1 MIVKEILKTVER
13 IIMILSNIFTQEKSE
28 KIVEIFEKFYGF
40 HNITEEKLY
49 NFAFRMKDEETFE
62 KYKLISKI
70 DSDAIAF
77 GKLDAYLTHSIND
90 LQEIIKLK
98 VEDTFSRYYEFIHN
112 IDSFISFAKENDLE
126 NIPPVEN
133 YFWDYIDHPFDHDG
147 ACEFLYKQAQ
157 ETIMKYHK
165 RLPRKQTAQRLF
177 GVAIY
182 FFGEGFAQIP
192 IKYIINGLKNND
204 DFFESI
210 ENYRNISI
218 EIIRGHLE
226 DIGVETITEWF
237 GPEEEVFEEDEI
249 DFLAENLEAVLALK
263 TSNKDKIWF
272 YHKYVFINKQVLINT
287 INSSLFDRVK
297 KLKEKAV
304 SRLLKDAE
312 NGIKITPQRIK
323 EVELEML
330 QEKIR
335 KEVEKTE
342 KVLGFKLKETKEHVF
357 STVVSHGHYDV
368 RVLQHKDTTQVM
380 LGEYTHCCQHAGG
393 VGESCMIAGIKEK
406 QSGFLVWEKDGKVK
420 AQAWIWID
428 EKGGLVLD
436 NIETANFVKHELV
449 LSSLEVW
456 AEEHSEFQN
465 IQIGLGY
472 NDLELGGYKEVEEEE
487 QFGPDFGYDGYS
499 DAGYRVWFKK
509 GSEICKKDP
518 ERVSDESEQ
527 SQQWG
532 IEDPFE
538 GADEDYIY
546 E

>member
-147 ACEFLYKQAQ
+147 AFVWLYKQAK
-157 ETIMKYHK
+157 ETIIKHHK

-192 IKYIINGLKNND
+192 IKYIINGIKNND
-204 DFFESI
+204 DFFENI
-210 ENYRNISI
+210 ENYRYIAI
-218 EIIRGHLE
+218 EIVRDYLE
-226 DIGVETITEWF
+226 VLGIETIMEWD
-237 GPEEEVFEEDEI
+237 GPEGEVFDEDNIE
-249 DFLAENLEAVLALK
+249 FLAENLEAVLALK

-420 AQAWIWID
+420 AQAWIWVD
-428 EKGGLVLD
+428 KNGGLVLD
-436 NIETANFVKHELV
+436 NIETADFVKKEFV
-449 LSSLEVW
+449 LTSLEVW
-456 AEEHSEFQN
+456 AEDNKNFKN
-465 IQIGLGY
+465 IQIGTGY
-472 NDLELGGYKEVEEEE
+472 SDADLEGYEVVSVEET
-487 QFGPDFGYDGYS
+487 FGPDFAYSGYTDS
-499 DAGYRVWFKK
+499 EDRVWFKK
-509 GSEICKKDP
+509 GGVICKKGP
-518 ERVSDESEQ
+518 ERVSEGSEQ

>member
-13 IIMILSNIFTQEKSE
+13 ILVILKTVFKETTAKE
-28 KIVEIFEKFYGF
+28 IVDMFERFYGF
-40 HNITEEKLY
+40 HNISEEKLY
-49 NFAFRMKDEETFE
+49 NFAFKMKDEETFK
-62 KYKLISKI
+62 KYKAIAKI
-70 DSDAIAF
+70 DKDAIAF
-77 GKLDAYLTHSIND
+77 GKLDAYLKHSIQQLNKIV
-90 LQEIIKLK
+90 ELK
-98 VEDTFSRYYEFIHN
+98 IGDIFSKYYEFIHN
-112 IDSFISFAKENDLE
+112 IDSFISFAKENDVQR
-126 NIPPVEN
+126 IPTVDHN
-133 YFWDYIDHPFDHDG
+133 FWDYIDHPFDYDG
-147 ACEFLYKQAQ
+147 AFVWLYKQAQ
-157 ETIMKYHK
+157 ETIIKHHK

-192 IKYIINGLKNND
+192 IKYIINGIKNND
-204 DFFESI
+204 DFFENI
-210 ENYRNISI
+210 ENYRYIAI
-218 EIIRGHLE
+218 EIVRDYLE
-226 DIGVETITEWF
+226 VLGIETITEWF

-357 STVVSHGHYDV
+357 STVVSHGHYDL
-368 RVLQHKDTTQVM
+368 RVLENTDPTQVM

-393 VGESCMIAGIKEK
+393 VGESCMIAGIKEPK
-406 QSGFLVWEKDGKVK
+406 SGFLVWEKNGKIK
-420 AQAWIWID
+420 AQAWIWVD
-428 EKGGLVLD
+428 KNGGLVLD
-436 NIETANFVKHELV
+436 NIETADFVKKEFV
-449 LSSLEVW
+449 LTSLEVW

-518 ERVSDESEQ
+518 ERVSEGSEQ
-527 SQQWG
+527 AQQWDVA
-532 IEDPFE
+532 DPV
-538 GADEDYIY
+538 
-546 E
+546 